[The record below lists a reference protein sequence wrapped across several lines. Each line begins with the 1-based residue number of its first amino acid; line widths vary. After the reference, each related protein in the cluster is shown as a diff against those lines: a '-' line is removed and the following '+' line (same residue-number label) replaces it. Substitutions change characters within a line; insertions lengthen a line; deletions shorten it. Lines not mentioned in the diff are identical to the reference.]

1 VDRLKTVRGKRILK
15 PCLMQESH
23 SAKVLQSYFSDPFS
37 LHSKQLQ
44 PDYVSSYDFNF
55 ITNKL
60 KIHVKKMK
68 SYCKISKVIIFLLIS
83 IFLVSFTCLSFA
95 QTGKK
100 TKGSG
105 ELKKKVES
113 KRFISID
120 FNNVDINVFIKFISE
135 LTGKNFVVDNKIRGK
150 VTVISP
156 SKISVKEAYKV
167 FESVLEVH
175 GYATV
180 KAGKVIKIIP
190 SPEAR
195 TKNIETL
202 LKESAASPEDK
213 IITQIITLKYA
224 NASEIKK
231 LFASLISKSSVI
243 LAYSPT
249 NMLIVTD
256 FHSNIKRLMRILK
269 AIDVTGIGHEISV
282 IPLEFSDSEK
292 LVKIL
297 SAVFQPKKAA
307 RKGASERTIMFIA
320 DDRTNTVVL
329 LASEVDSLRVKSLI
343 SMLDKPTPKDK
354 GKIRVYY
361 LEYATAE
368 ELAKVLQAQTSG
380 KSKTSTKGG
389 KAPILSGQAT
399 ITADKATNSLI
410 IMADNEDYQVIEEII
425 KKLDIP
431 RAMVFIEC
439 LIMEV
444 NTTKDFKLGT
454 EWKAFGE
461 AHYDG
466 KDGVAG
472 GGFSGEEFT
481 SLGGLATSGALP
493 GGFSLGVF
501 AETINISGIIF
512 PSIAAIIE
520 VYKKDK
526 DVQIIST
533 PQLLTTDNEEAKIY
547 VGKNIPFQTRSS
559 AEGGTE
565 TYSSFEYRDVGTML
579 KITPQISQDGMVRL
593 AISQEVTKLES
604 TIDFRPTTLKRTIDT
619 TVIVDDNSTVVIG
632 GLIDDS
638 FSKTEY
644 KVPILGDIPL
654 LGWLFKSRRTQ
665 REKTNL
671 FVFLTPHVI
680 NNKADAQKIY
690 NQKKEKIG
698 EVEKGSIKM
707 YKTDNNENTSISPQ
721 DDEQ

>member
-1 VDRLKTVRGKRILK
+1 
-15 PCLMQESH
+15 M
-23 SAKVLQSYFSDPFS
+23 
-37 LHSKQLQ
+37 
-44 PDYVSSYDFNF
+44 
-55 ITNKL
+55 KL
-60 KIHVKKMK
+60 
-68 SYCKISKVIIFLLIS
+68 YCKISKSIIFLIIS
-83 IFLVSFTCLSFA
+83 IFMVSSACLSFA
-95 QTGKK
+95 QTGKNTDSSVDLNEK
-100 TKGSG
+100 AET
-105 ELKKKVES
+105 

-135 LTGKNFVVDNKIRGK
+135 LTGKNFVVDNKIKGK

-202 LKESAASPEDK
+202 LKQREASPEDK
-213 IITQIITLKYA
+213 IITQIISLKYA
-224 NASEIKK
+224 DASEIKR
-231 LFASLISKSSVI
+231 LFAPLISKSSVI
-243 LAYSPT
+243 LDYPPT

-256 FHSNIKRLMRILK
+256 FHSNITRLIRILK
-269 AIDVTGIGHEISV
+269 AIDVAGIGHEISV
-282 IPLEFSDSEK
+282 IPLEFADAEK
-292 LVKIL
+292 LVTIL
-297 SAVFQPKKAA
+297 SSVFQQKNSTQ
-307 RKGASERTIMFIA
+307 KGASERRIMFIA
-320 DDRTNTVVL
+320 DERTNTVVL

-343 SMLDKPTPKDK
+343 SMLDKQTPKDQ

-361 LEYATAE
+361 LEHATAE
-368 ELAKVLQAQTSG
+368 ELAAVLQAQASG
-380 KSKTSTKGG
+380 KSKASAKGG
-389 KAPILSGQAT
+389 KAPLLSGQAT

-410 IMADNEDYQVIEEII
+410 IMADNEDYQVLEGII

-431 RAMVFIEC
+431 RAMVFIES

-444 NTTKDFKLGT
+444 NTNKDFTLGT

-461 AHYDG
+461 AHHNRRDG
-466 KDGVAG
+466 AAG
-472 GGFSGEEFT
+472 GGFSGDEAS
-481 SLGGLATSGALP
+481 SLVGLAATGALP
-493 GGFSLGVF
+493 SGFSLGVF
-501 AETINISGIIF
+501 GEAINISGVLF

-547 VGKNIPFQTRSS
+547 VGKNIPFQTRSA

-593 AISQEVTKLES
+593 AISQEVTRLES

-644 KVPILGDIPL
+644 KIPLLGDIPL
-654 LGWLFKSRRTQ
+654 LGWLFKSKKSQ

-707 YKTDNNENTSISPQ
+707 YKTKEEENTSTFQKP
-721 DDEQ
+721 DTR

>member
-1 VDRLKTVRGKRILK
+1 
-15 PCLMQESH
+15 
-23 SAKVLQSYFSDPFS
+23 
-37 LHSKQLQ
+37 
-44 PDYVSSYDFNF
+44 
-55 ITNKL
+55 
-60 KIHVKKMK
+60 MK
-68 SYCKISKVIIFLLIS
+68 SYCKISKVIIFLIIS
-83 IFLVSFTCLSFA
+83 IFLVSFACLSFA
-95 QTGKK
+95 QTGKN

-105 ELKKKVES
+105 ELKGKVES

-135 LTGKNFVVDNKIRGK
+135 LTGKNFVVDNKVKGK

-180 KAGKVIKIIP
+180 EAGKVIKIIP

-202 LKESAASPEDK
+202 LKVRATSPEDK

-224 NASEIKK
+224 DASEIKK
-231 LFASLISKSSVI
+231 LFTPLISKSSVI

-256 FHSNIKRLMRILK
+256 FHSNITRLIRIIK

-282 IPLEFSDSEK
+282 IPLEFADAEK

-297 SAVFQPKKAA
+297 SSVFQPKKVA
-307 RKGASERTIMFIA
+307 RKGASERTIVLIP
-320 DDRTNTVVL
+320 DDRTNTVIL
-329 LASEVDSLRVKSLI
+329 LASEVDGLRVKSLI
-343 SMLDKPTPKDK
+343 SMLDKQTPKDK

-361 LEYATAE
+361 LEHATAE
-368 ELAKVLQAQTSG
+368 ELAAVLQAQTSG
-380 KSKTSTKGG
+380 KSKASAKGG
-389 KAPILSGQAT
+389 KAPLLSGQAT
-399 ITADKATNSLI
+399 ITPDKATNSLV
-410 IMADNEDYQVIEEII
+410 IMADNEDYQVLEEII

-431 RAMVFIEC
+431 RAMVYIEC

-444 NTTKDFKLGT
+444 DTQKDFKLGT
-454 EWKAFGE
+454 EWKGFNE
-461 AHYDG
+461 AHAYDT
-466 KDGVAG
+466 DGVVG
-472 GGFSGEEFT
+472 GGFSGDEYS
-481 SLGGLATSGALP
+481 SLGGLATTGALP
-493 GGFSLGVF
+493 GGLSLGVF
-501 AETINISGIIF
+501 GEAIEISGILF

-526 DVQIIST
+526 DIQIIST

-547 VGKNIPFQTRSS
+547 VGKNIPFQTRST
-559 AEGGTE
+559 AEGGVE
-565 TYSSFEYRDVGTML
+565 TYSSYEYRDVGTTL

-593 AISQEVTKLES
+593 AISQEISMLES

-619 TVIVDDNSTVVIG
+619 TVIVNDNSTVVIG
-632 GLIDDS
+632 GLIGDQFAES
-638 FSKTEY
+638 ET

-654 LGWLFKSRRTQ
+654 LGWLFKSRKTQ
-665 REKTNL
+665 RERTNL

-690 NQKKEKIG
+690 NEKKETIG
-698 EVEKGSIKM
+698 EGSIKL
-707 YKTDNNENTSISPQ
+707 YKTNNDENTSISPQ

>member
-1 VDRLKTVRGKRILK
+1 ML
-15 PCLMQESH
+15 
-23 SAKVLQSYFSDPFS
+23 S
-37 LHSKQLQ
+37 LFL
-44 PDYVSSYDFNF
+44 VFMINF

-60 KIHVKKMK
+60 KVYVKKMK
-68 SYCKISKVIIFLLIS
+68 SYCKISKAIIFLIIS
-83 IFLVSFTCLSFA
+83 IFFVSFACLSFA
-95 QTGKK
+95 QTGKN

-105 ELKKKVES
+105 ELKGNVES

-135 LTGKNFVVDNKIRGK
+135 LTGKNFVVDNKVKGK

-180 KAGKVIKIIP
+180 EAGKVIKIIP

-202 LKESAASPEDK
+202 LKERATSPEDK

-224 NASEIKK
+224 DASEIKK
-231 LFASLISKSSVI
+231 LFTPLISKSSVI

-256 FHSNIKRLMRILK
+256 FHSNITRLIRIIK

-282 IPLEFSDSEK
+282 IPLEFADAEK

-297 SAVFQPKKAA
+297 SSVFQPKKAA
-307 RKGASERTIMFIA
+307 RKGASERTIVLIP
-320 DDRTNTVVL
+320 DDRTNTVIL
-329 LASEVDSLRVKSLI
+329 LASEVDGLRVKSLI
-343 SMLDKPTPKDK
+343 SMLDKQTPKDK

-361 LEYATAE
+361 LEHATAE
-368 ELAKVLQAQTSG
+368 ELAAVLQAQTSG
-380 KSKTSTKGG
+380 KSKASAKGG
-389 KAPILSGQAT
+389 KAPLLSGQAT
-399 ITADKATNSLI
+399 ITPDKATNSLV
-410 IMADNEDYQVIEEII
+410 IMADNEDYQVLEEII

-444 NTTKDFKLGT
+444 DTQKDFKLGT
-454 EWKAFGE
+454 EWKGFNE
-461 AHYDG
+461 AHAYDT
-466 KDGVAG
+466 DGVVG
-472 GGFSGEEFT
+472 GGFSGDEYS
-481 SLGGLATSGALP
+481 SLGGLATTGALP
-493 GGFSLGVF
+493 GGLSLGVF
-501 AETINISGIIF
+501 GEAIEISGITF

-526 DVQIIST
+526 DIQIIST

-547 VGKNIPFQTRSS
+547 VGKNIPFQTRST
-559 AEGGTE
+559 AEGGVE
-565 TYSSFEYRDVGTML
+565 TYSSYEYRDVGTTL

-593 AISQEVTKLES
+593 AISQEVARLES
-604 TIDFRPTTLKRTIDT
+604 TTDFRPTTLKRTIDT

-632 GLIDDS
+632 GLIDEG
-638 FSKTEY
+638 FAKIEY

-654 LGWLFKSRRTQ
+654 LGWLFKSRKTQ
-665 REKTNL
+665 RERTNL

-690 NQKKEKIG
+690 NEKKETIG
-698 EVEKGSIKM
+698 EGSIKL
-707 YKTDNNENTSISPQ
+707 YKTNNDENTSISPQ

>member
-1 VDRLKTVRGKRILK
+1 
-15 PCLMQESH
+15 
-23 SAKVLQSYFSDPFS
+23 
-37 LHSKQLQ
+37 
-44 PDYVSSYDFNF
+44 
-55 ITNKL
+55 
-60 KIHVKKMK
+60 MK

-83 IFLVSFTCLSFA
+83 IFLVSFACLSFA
-95 QTGKK
+95 QTEKN

-105 ELKKKVES
+105 ELKGKVES

-135 LTGKNFVVDNKIRGK
+135 LTGKNFVIDNKVKGK

-213 IITQIITLKYA
+213 IVTQIITLKYA
-224 NASEIKK
+224 DAPEIKK
-231 LFASLISKSSVI
+231 LFAPLISKSSVV

-256 FHSNIKRLMRILK
+256 FHSNIIRLIRILK
-269 AIDVTGIGHEISV
+269 AIDVAGIGHEISV
-282 IPLEFSDSEK
+282 IPLEFADSEK

-297 SAVFQPKKAA
+297 SSVFQQKKAA
-307 RKGASERTIMFIA
+307 KKGASQRTIVLIP
-320 DDRTNTVVL
+320 DDRTNTVIL

-343 SMLDKPTPKDK
+343 SMLDKQTPKDK

-361 LEYATAE
+361 LEHATAE
-368 ELAKVLQAQTSG
+368 DLAAVLQAQTSS
-380 KSKTSTKGG
+380 KSKTSAKGG
-389 KAPILSGQAT
+389 KAPLLSGQAT
-399 ITADKATNSLI
+399 ITPDKATNSLI
-410 IMADNEDYQVIEEII
+410 IMADNEDYQVLEEII

-444 NTTKDFKLGT
+444 NTNKDFKLGT
-454 EWKAFGE
+454 EWKGFSE
-461 AHYDG
+461 AHAYDT
-466 KDGVAG
+466 DGAAG
-472 GGFSGEEFT
+472 GGFSGDEYS
-481 SLGGLATSGALP
+481 SLTGLATSGALP
-493 GGFSLGVF
+493 GGLSLGVF
-501 AETINISGIIF
+501 GETINISGITF

-526 DVQIIST
+526 DIQIIST

-547 VGKNIPFQTRSS
+547 VGKNIPFQTRST
-559 AEGGTE
+559 AEGGVE
-565 TYSSFEYRDVGTML
+565 TYSSFEYRDVGTTL

-593 AISQEVTKLES
+593 AISQEVARLES
-604 TIDFRPTTLKRTIDT
+604 TTDFRPTTLKRTIDT

-632 GLIDDS
+632 GLIDES
-638 FSKTEY
+638 FSKIEY

-654 LGWLFKSRRTQ
+654 LGWLFKSRKTQ

-680 NNKADAQKIY
+680 NNKVDAQKIY

-707 YKTDNNENTSISPQ
+707 YKTSKEENTSTSQKPDMQ
-721 DDEQ
+721 

>member
-1 VDRLKTVRGKRILK
+1 
-15 PCLMQESH
+15 
-23 SAKVLQSYFSDPFS
+23 
-37 LHSKQLQ
+37 
-44 PDYVSSYDFNF
+44 
-55 ITNKL
+55 
-60 KIHVKKMK
+60 MK
-68 SYCKISKVIIFLLIS
+68 SYCKISKVIIFLIIS
-83 IFLVSFTCLSFA
+83 IFLVSFACLSFA
-95 QTGKK
+95 QTDKS

-105 ELKKKVES
+105 ELKGKVES

-120 FNNVDINVFIKFISE
+120 FNSVDINVFIKFISE
-135 LTGKNFVVDNKIRGK
+135 LTGKNFVVDNKIKGK

-180 KAGKVIKIIP
+180 EAGKVIKIIP

-195 TKNIETL
+195 TKNIKTL

-231 LFASLISKSSVI
+231 LFTPLISKSSVV

-282 IPLEFSDSEK
+282 IPLEFADSEK

-297 SAVFQPKKAA
+297 SSVFQPKKAT

-320 DDRTNTVVL
+320 DDRTNTIVL
-329 LASEVDSLRVKSLI
+329 LSSEVDSLRVKSLI
-343 SMLDKPTPKDK
+343 SMLDKQTPKDK

-368 ELAKVLQAQTSG
+368 ELAAVLQAQTSG
-380 KSKTSTKGG
+380 KSKASAKGG
-389 KAPILSGQAT
+389 KAPLLSGQAT
-399 ITADKATNSLI
+399 ITADKATNSLV
-410 IMADNEDYQVIEEII
+410 IMADNEDYQILEEII

-431 RAMVFIEC
+431 RAMVYIEC

-444 NTTKDFKLGT
+444 NTNKDFKLGT
-454 EWKAFGE
+454 EWKGFGE
-461 AHYDG
+461 AHHDG
-466 KDGVAG
+466 RDGAAG
-472 GGFSGEEFT
+472 GGFSGDEYS
-481 SLGGLATSGALP
+481 SLAGLATSGALP
-493 GGFSLGVF
+493 GGLSLGVF
-501 AETINISGIIF
+501 GETINISGIEF
-512 PSIAAIIE
+512 PTIAAIIE

-526 DVQIIST
+526 DVQIISQ
-533 PQLLTTDNEEAKIY
+533 PQLMSMDNEEAKIY
-547 VGKNIPFQTRSS
+547 VGKNIPFQTRST
-559 AEGGTE
+559 AEGGVE
-565 TYSSFEYRDVGTML
+565 TYSSFEYRDVGTTL

-604 TIDFRPTTLKRTIDT
+604 TTDFRPTTLKRTIDT
-619 TVIVDDNSTVVIG
+619 TVIVDDNSTIVIG

-654 LGWLFKSRRTQ
+654 LGWLFKSRRTE

-690 NQKKEKIG
+690 KQKKEKIS

>member
-1 VDRLKTVRGKRILK
+1 
-15 PCLMQESH
+15 
-23 SAKVLQSYFSDPFS
+23 
-37 LHSKQLQ
+37 
-44 PDYVSSYDFNF
+44 
-55 ITNKL
+55 
-60 KIHVKKMK
+60 MK
-68 SYCKISKVIIFLLIS
+68 SYCKILKVIIFLIIS
-83 IFLVSFTCLSFA
+83 IFLVSFACLSFA
-95 QTGKK
+95 QTDKN
-100 TKGSG
+100 TDSPG
-105 ELKKKVES
+105 ELKGKAES

-135 LTGKNFVVDNKIRGK
+135 LTGKNFVVDNKIKGK

-202 LKESAASPEDK
+202 LKESTASPEDK

-224 NASEIKK
+224 NASEIKG
-231 LFASLISKSSVI
+231 LFAPLISKSSVI
-243 LAYSPT
+243 LAYPPT

-256 FHSNIKRLMRILK
+256 FHSNITRLIRILK
-269 AIDVTGIGHEISV
+269 AIDIAGIGHEISV
-282 IPLEFSDSEK
+282 IPLEFADSEK

-297 SAVFQPKKAA
+297 SSVFQQKKATK
-307 RKGASERTIMFIA
+307 KGASERAVIFIA
-320 DDRTNTVVL
+320 DERTNTVVL

-361 LEYATAE
+361 LEHATAE
-368 ELAKVLQAQTSG
+368 ELAAVLQAQTSG
-380 KSKTSTKGG
+380 KSKASAKGG
-389 KAPILSGQAT
+389 KAPLLSGQST

-410 IMADNEDYQVIEEII
+410 IMADNEDYQVLEGII

-444 NTTKDFKLGT
+444 NTNKDFTLGT

-461 AHYDG
+461 AHHNGRDG
-466 KDGVAG
+466 AAG
-472 GGFSGEEFT
+472 GGFSGDEST
-481 SLGGLATSGALP
+481 SLAGLATSGALP
-493 GGFSLGVF
+493 GGLSLGVF
-501 AETINISGIIF
+501 GEAINISGILF

-526 DVQIIST
+526 NVQIIST

-547 VGKNIPFQTRSS
+547 VGKNIPFQTRST
-559 AEGGTE
+559 AEGGIE
-565 TYSSFEYRDVGTML
+565 TYSSYEYRDVGTSL

-604 TIDFRPTTLKRTIDT
+604 TTDFRPTTLKRTIDT
-619 TVIVDDNSTVVIG
+619 TVVVDDNSTVVIG

-654 LGWLFKSRRTQ
+654 LGWLFKSRKTE

-698 EVEKGSIKM
+698 EVQKGSIKM
-707 YKTDNNENTSISPQ
+707 YKTNKEENTSTSQKP
-721 DDEQ
+721 DRR

>member
-1 VDRLKTVRGKRILK
+1 
-15 PCLMQESH
+15 
-23 SAKVLQSYFSDPFS
+23 
-37 LHSKQLQ
+37 
-44 PDYVSSYDFNF
+44 
-55 ITNKL
+55 
-60 KIHVKKMK
+60 MK

-83 IFLVSFTCLSFA
+83 IFLVSFACLSFA
-95 QTGKK
+95 QTDKK
-100 TKGSG
+100 TKGTG
-105 ELKKKVES
+105 ELKGKVES
-113 KRFISID
+113 QRFISID

-135 LTGKNFVVDNKIRGK
+135 LTGKNFVINNKVKGK

-202 LKESAASPEDK
+202 LKESTASPEDK

-231 LFASLISKSSVI
+231 LFAPLISKSSVI

-282 IPLEFSDSEK
+282 VPLGFADAGK

-297 SAVFQPKKAA
+297 SSVFQPKKAA

-320 DDRTNTVVL
+320 DERTNIIVL

-361 LEYATAE
+361 LEHATAE

-380 KSKTSTKGG
+380 KSKASAKGG
-389 KAPILSGQAT
+389 KAPLISGQAT
-399 ITADKATNSLI
+399 ITPDKATNSLV
-410 IMADNEDYQVIEEII
+410 IMADNEDYQVLEEII

-444 NTTKDFKLGT
+444 NTKKDFKLGT
-454 EWKAFGE
+454 EWKAFGA
-461 AHYDG
+461 AHHDG
-466 KDGVAG
+466 RDGAAG
-472 GGFSGEEFT
+472 GGFSGDEYS
-481 SLGGLATSGALP
+481 SLAGLATTGALP
-493 GGFSLGVF
+493 NGFSLGVF
-501 AETINISGIIF
+501 GEAINISGIMF

-533 PQLLTTDNEEAKIY
+533 PQLLTTDNQEAKIY
-547 VGKNIPFQTRSS
+547 VGKNIPFQTRST

-565 TYSSFEYRDVGTML
+565 TYSSYEYRDVGTTL
-579 KITPQISQDGMVRL
+579 KITPQISQDRMVRL
-593 AISQEVTKLES
+593 AISQEITKLES
-604 TIDFRPTTLKRTIDT
+604 TTDFRPTTLKRTIDT

-632 GLIDDS
+632 GLIDDQ
-638 FSKTEY
+638 FAETET
-644 KVPILGDIPL
+644 KVPLLGDIPL
-654 LGWLFKSRRTQ
+654 LGWLFKSKKTERQ
-665 REKTNL
+665 KTNL

-690 NQKKEKIG
+690 SQKKEKIG
-698 EVEKGSIKM
+698 EVETGIIKL
-707 YKTDNNENTSISPQ
+707 YKTDSNENTSISPQ
-721 DDEQ
+721 DEEQ

>member
-1 VDRLKTVRGKRILK
+1 
-15 PCLMQESH
+15 
-23 SAKVLQSYFSDPFS
+23 
-37 LHSKQLQ
+37 
-44 PDYVSSYDFNF
+44 
-55 ITNKL
+55 
-60 KIHVKKMK
+60 MK
-68 SYCKISKVIIFLLIS
+68 SYCKISKVIIFLIIS
-83 IFLVSFTCLSFA
+83 IFFVSFACLSFA
-95 QTGKK
+95 QTGKN

-105 ELKKKVES
+105 ELKGKVEP

-135 LTGKNFVVDNKIRGK
+135 LTGKNFVINNKVKGK

-180 KAGKVIKIIP
+180 EAGKVIKIIP

-231 LFASLISKSSVI
+231 LFTPLISKSSVV

-282 IPLEFSDSEK
+282 IPLEFADSEK

-297 SAVFQPKKAA
+297 SSVFQPKKAT

-320 DDRTNTVVL
+320 DDRTNTIVL
-329 LASEVDSLRVKSLI
+329 LSSEVDSLRVKSLI
-343 SMLDKPTPKDK
+343 SMLDKQTPKDK

-361 LEYATAE
+361 LEHATAE
-368 ELAKVLQAQTSG
+368 ELAAVLQAQTSG
-380 KSKTSTKGG
+380 KSKTSAKGG
-389 KAPILSGQAT
+389 KAPLLSGQAT

-410 IMADNEDYQVIEEII
+410 IMADNEDYQVLEEII

-431 RAMVFIEC
+431 RAMVYIEC

-444 NTTKDFKLGT
+444 NTNKDFKLGT
-454 EWKAFGE
+454 EWKGFGE
-461 AHYDG
+461 AHHDG
-466 KDGVAG
+466 RDGAAG
-472 GGFSGEEFT
+472 GGFSGDEYS
-481 SLGGLATSGALP
+481 SLAGLATSGALP
-493 GGFSLGVF
+493 GGLSLGVF
-501 AETINISGIIF
+501 GEAINISGIMF

-547 VGKNIPFQTRSS
+547 VGKNIPFQTRST
-559 AEGGTE
+559 AEGGVE
-565 TYSSFEYRDVGTML
+565 TYSSFEYRDVGTTL
-579 KITPQISQDGMVRL
+579 KITPQISQDRMVRL
-593 AISQEVTKLES
+593 VISQEITKLES
-604 TIDFRPTTLKRTIDT
+604 TTDFRPTTLKRTIDT

-632 GLIDDS
+632 GLIDDQ
-638 FSKTEY
+638 FAETEY

-654 LGWLFKSRRTQ
+654 LGWLFKSRRTE

-690 NQKKEKIG
+690 NRKKEKIS

>member
-1 VDRLKTVRGKRILK
+1 
-15 PCLMQESH
+15 
-23 SAKVLQSYFSDPFS
+23 
-37 LHSKQLQ
+37 
-44 PDYVSSYDFNF
+44 
-55 ITNKL
+55 
-60 KIHVKKMK
+60 MK
-68 SYCKISKVIIFLLIS
+68 SYCKISKVIIFLIVS
-83 IFLVSFTCLSFA
+83 IFLVSFACLSFA
-95 QTGKK
+95 QTGKN
-100 TKGSG
+100 TKSSG
-105 ELKKKVES
+105 ELKGKVES

-135 LTGKNFVVDNKIRGK
+135 LTGKNFVVDNKIKGK

-202 LKESAASPEDK
+202 LKESTASPEDK
-213 IITQIITLKYA
+213 IVTQIITLKYA

-231 LFASLISKSSVI
+231 LFAPLISKSSVV

-256 FHSNIKRLMRILK
+256 FHSNITRLMRILK

-282 IPLEFSDSEK
+282 IPLEFADSEK

-297 SAVFQPKKAA
+297 GSVFQPKKAA
-307 RKGASERTIMFIA
+307 RKGASERTIVLIP

-368 ELAKVLQAQTSG
+368 ELAAVLQAQTSG
-380 KSKTSTKGG
+380 KSKASAKGG

-399 ITADKATNSLI
+399 ITPDKATNSLV
-410 IMADNEDYQVIEEII
+410 IMADNEDYQILEEII

-444 NTTKDFKLGT
+444 DTQKNFKLGT

-461 AHYDG
+461 AHHDG
-466 KDGVAG
+466 KDGAAG
-472 GGFSGEEFT
+472 GGFSGDEYS
-481 SLGGLATSGALP
+481 SLTGLASGALP
-493 GGFSLGVF
+493 GGLSLGVF
-501 AETINISGIIF
+501 GEAIEISGIMF

-520 VYKKDK
+520 VYKQDK
-526 DVQIIST
+526 DIQIIST
-533 PQLLTTDNEEAKIY
+533 PQLLTTNNQEAKIY
-547 VGKNIPFQTRSS
+547 VGKNIPFQTRST

-565 TYSSFEYRDVGTML
+565 TYSSYEYRDVGTTL
-579 KITPQISQDGMVRL
+579 KITPQINQDGMVRL
-593 AISQEVTKLES
+593 VISQEVTKLES
-604 TIDFRPTTLKRTIDT
+604 TTDFRPTTLKRTIDT
-619 TVIVDDNSTVVIG
+619 TVIVDNNSTVVIG
-632 GLIDDS
+632 GLIDDQ
-638 FSKTEY
+638 FADIET
-644 KVPILGDIPL
+644 KVPLLGDIPL
-654 LGWLFKSRRTQ
+654 LGWLFKSRKTQ
-665 REKTNL
+665 RQKTNL

-690 NQKKEKIG
+690 NEKKEDIG

-707 YKTDNNENTSISPQ
+707 YKTSKEENTSTSRKPDMQ
-721 DDEQ
+721 

>member
-1 VDRLKTVRGKRILK
+1 LKV
-15 PCLMQESH
+15 
-23 SAKVLQSYFSDPFS
+23 
-37 LHSKQLQ
+37 
-44 PDYVSSYDFNF
+44 
-55 ITNKL
+55 
-60 KIHVKKMK
+60 HVKKMK
-68 SYCKISKVIIFLLIS
+68 SYCKISKVIIFLIIS
-83 IFLVSFTCLSFA
+83 IFLVSFACLSFA
-95 QTGKK
+95 QTGKN
-100 TKGSG
+100 TKGSR

-135 LTGKNFVVDNKIRGK
+135 LTGKNFVVDNKIKGK

-180 KAGKVIKIIP
+180 EAGKVIKIIP

-213 IITQIITLKYA
+213 IVTQIITLKYA

-231 LFASLISKSSVI
+231 LFTPLISKSSVV

-269 AIDVTGIGHEISV
+269 AIDITGIGNEISV
-282 IPLEFSDSEK
+282 IPLEFADAEK

-297 SAVFQPKKAA
+297 SSVFQPKKAA

-320 DDRTNTVVL
+320 DERTNTLVL

-354 GKIRVYY
+354 GRIRVYY

-368 ELAKVLQAQTSG
+368 ELATVLQAQTSS
-380 KSKTSTKGG
+380 KSKTSAKGG
-389 KAPILSGQAT
+389 KAPLLSGQAT
-399 ITADKATNSLI
+399 ITPDKATNSLV
-410 IMADNEDYQVIEEII
+410 IMADNEDYQVLEEII

-444 NTTKDFKLGT
+444 DTQKNFKLGT

-461 AHYDG
+461 AHHDG
-466 KDGVAG
+466 KDGAAG
-472 GGFSGEEFT
+472 GGFSGDEYS
-481 SLGGLATSGALP
+481 SLAGLATTGALP
-493 GGFSLGVF
+493 GGLSLGVF
-501 AETINISGIIF
+501 GEAIEISGIMF

-520 VYKKDK
+520 VYKQDK
-526 DVQIIST
+526 DIQIIST
-533 PQLLTTDNEEAKIY
+533 PQLLTTNNQEAKIY
-547 VGKNIPFQTRSS
+547 VGKNIPFQTRST
-559 AEGGTE
+559 AEGGVE
-565 TYSSFEYRDVGTML
+565 TYSSYEYRDVGTTL
-579 KITPQISQDGMVRL
+579 KITPQINQDGMVRL
-593 AISQEVTKLES
+593 VISQEVTKLES
-604 TIDFRPTTLKRTIDT
+604 TTDFRPTTLKRTIDT
-619 TVIVDDNSTVVIG
+619 TVIVDNNSTVVIG
-632 GLIDDS
+632 GLIDDQ
-638 FSKTEY
+638 FADTET

-654 LGWLFKSRRTQ
+654 LGWLFKSRKTQ
-665 REKTNL
+665 RQKTNL

-690 NQKKEKIG
+690 NRKKEEIG
-698 EVEKGSIKM
+698 EVQKGSIKM
-707 YKTDNNENTSISPQ
+707 YKTDNNENTSTSPQ

>member
-1 VDRLKTVRGKRILK
+1 
-15 PCLMQESH
+15 
-23 SAKVLQSYFSDPFS
+23 
-37 LHSKQLQ
+37 
-44 PDYVSSYDFNF
+44 
-55 ITNKL
+55 
-60 KIHVKKMK
+60 MK

>member
-1 VDRLKTVRGKRILK
+1 
-15 PCLMQESH
+15 
-23 SAKVLQSYFSDPFS
+23 
-37 LHSKQLQ
+37 
-44 PDYVSSYDFNF
+44 
-55 ITNKL
+55 
-60 KIHVKKMK
+60 MK
-68 SYCKISKVIIFLLIS
+68 SYCKILKVIIFLIVSIS
-83 IFLVSFTCLSFA
+83 LVSFACLSFA
-95 QTGKK
+95 QTGKN

-105 ELKKKVES
+105 ELKRNVES

-135 LTGKNFVVDNKIRGK
+135 LTGKNFVVDNKIKGK

-213 IITQIITLKYA
+213 IVTQIITLKYA

-231 LFASLISKSSVI
+231 LFTPLISKSSVI

-282 IPLEFSDSEK
+282 IPLEFADSEK

-297 SAVFQPKKAA
+297 SSVFQPKKAA
-307 RKGASERTIMFIA
+307 KKGASERTIMLIA
-320 DDRTNTVVL
+320 DERTNTVVL

-368 ELAKVLQAQTSG
+368 ELAAVLQAQTSG
-380 KSKTSTKGG
+380 KSKASAKGG
-389 KAPILSGQAT
+389 KAPLLSGQAT
-399 ITADKATNSLI
+399 ITPDKATNSLV
-410 IMADNEDYQVIEEII
+410 IMADNEDYQVLEEII

-444 NTTKDFKLGT
+444 DTQKNFKLGT

-461 AHYDG
+461 AHHDG
-466 KDGVAG
+466 KDGAAG
-472 GGFSGEEFT
+472 GGFSGDEYS
-481 SLGGLATSGALP
+481 SLAGLATTGALP
-493 GGFSLGVF
+493 GGLSLGVF
-501 AETINISGIIF
+501 GEAIEISGIMF

-520 VYKKDK
+520 VYKQDK
-526 DVQIIST
+526 DIQIIST
-533 PQLLTTDNEEAKIY
+533 PQLLTTNNQEAKIY
-547 VGKNIPFQTRSS
+547 VGKNIPFQTRST
-559 AEGGTE
+559 AEGGVE
-565 TYSSFEYRDVGTML
+565 TYSSYEYRDVGTTL
-579 KITPQISQDGMVRL
+579 KITPQINQDGMVRL
-593 AISQEVTKLES
+593 VISQEVTKLES
-604 TIDFRPTTLKRTIDT
+604 TTDFRPTTLKRTIDT

-632 GLIDDS
+632 GLIDDQ
-638 FSKTEY
+638 FADTET

-654 LGWLFKSRRTQ
+654 LGWLFKSRKTQ
-665 REKTNL
+665 RQKTNL

-707 YKTDNNENTSISPQ
+707 YKTSKEENTSTSQKPDTQ
-721 DDEQ
+721 

>member
-1 VDRLKTVRGKRILK
+1 
-15 PCLMQESH
+15 
-23 SAKVLQSYFSDPFS
+23 
-37 LHSKQLQ
+37 
-44 PDYVSSYDFNF
+44 
-55 ITNKL
+55 
-60 KIHVKKMK
+60 MK

-83 IFLVSFTCLSFA
+83 IFLVSFACLSFA
-95 QTGKK
+95 QTEKN

-105 ELKKKVES
+105 ELKGKVES

-135 LTGKNFVVDNKIRGK
+135 LTGKNFVVDNKVKGK

-213 IITQIITLKYA
+213 IVTQIITLKYA
-224 NASEIKK
+224 DASEIKK
-231 LFASLISKSSVI
+231 LFAPLISKSSVV

-256 FHSNIKRLMRILK
+256 FHSNIIRLIRILK
-269 AIDVTGIGHEISV
+269 AIDVAGIGHEISV
-282 IPLEFSDSEK
+282 IPLEFADSEK

-297 SAVFQPKKAA
+297 SSVFQQKKAA
-307 RKGASERTIMFIA
+307 KKGASERTIVLIP
-320 DDRTNTVVL
+320 DDRTNTVIL
-329 LASEVDSLRVKSLI
+329 LASEVDGLRVKSLI
-343 SMLDKPTPKDK
+343 SMLDKQTPKDK

-361 LEYATAE
+361 LEHATAE
-368 ELAKVLQAQTSG
+368 DLAAVLQAQTSS
-380 KSKTSTKGG
+380 KSKTSAKGG
-389 KAPILSGQAT
+389 KAPLLSGQAT
-399 ITADKATNSLI
+399 ITPDKATNSLI
-410 IMADNEDYQVIEEII
+410 IMADNEDYQVLEEII

-444 NTTKDFKLGT
+444 NTNKDFKLGT
-454 EWKAFGE
+454 EWKGFNE
-461 AHYDG
+461 AHAYDT
-466 KDGVAG
+466 DGAAG
-472 GGFSGEEFT
+472 GGFSGNEYS
-481 SLGGLATSGALP
+481 SLTGLATSGALP
-493 GGFSLGVF
+493 SGLSLGVF
-501 AETINISGIIF
+501 GETINISGITF

-526 DVQIIST
+526 DIQIIST

-547 VGKNIPFQTRSS
+547 VGKNIPFQTRST
-559 AEGGTE
+559 AEGGVE
-565 TYSSFEYRDVGTML
+565 TYSSFEYRDVGTTL

-604 TIDFRPTTLKRTIDT
+604 TTDFRPTTLKRTIDT
-619 TVIVDDNSTVVIG
+619 TVIVDDNSTIVIG

-654 LGWLFKSRRTQ
+654 LGWLFKSRKTE

-680 NNKADAQKIY
+680 NNKADAQKMY

-698 EVEKGSIKM
+698 EVKKGSIKM
-707 YKTDNNENTSISPQ
+707 YKTSKEENSSTSQKQ
-721 DDEQ
+721 DTQ

>member
-1 VDRLKTVRGKRILK
+1 
-15 PCLMQESH
+15 
-23 SAKVLQSYFSDPFS
+23 
-37 LHSKQLQ
+37 
-44 PDYVSSYDFNF
+44 
-55 ITNKL
+55 
-60 KIHVKKMK
+60 MK
-68 SYCKISKVIIFLLIS
+68 SYCKISKVIIFLIIS
-83 IFLVSFTCLSFA
+83 IFLVSFACLSYA
-95 QTGKK
+95 QTGKN

-105 ELKKKVES
+105 ELKGNVES

-175 GYATV
+175 GFATV
-180 KAGKVIKIIP
+180 EAGKVIKIIP

-195 TKNIETL
+195 TKNIKTL

-231 LFASLISKSSVI
+231 LFTPLISKSSVV

-256 FHSNIKRLMRILK
+256 FHSNITRLIRILK
-269 AIDVTGIGHEISV
+269 AIDIAGIGHEISV
-282 IPLEFSDSEK
+282 IPLEFADSEK

-297 SAVFQPKKAA
+297 SSVFQPKKAA
-307 RKGASERTIMFIA
+307 RKGASERTIMLIS
-320 DDRTNTVVL
+320 DERTNTVVL
-329 LASEVDSLRVKSLI
+329 LSSEVDALRVKSLI

-361 LEYATAE
+361 LEHATAE
-368 ELAKVLQAQTSG
+368 ELAAVLQAQTSG
-380 KSKTSTKGG
+380 KSKASAKGG
-389 KAPILSGQAT
+389 KAPLLSGQAT

-410 IMADNEDYQVIEEII
+410 IMADNEDYQVLEEII

-444 NTTKDFKLGT
+444 NTNKDFKLGT
-454 EWKAFGE
+454 EWKGFGE
-461 AHYDG
+461 AHHDG
-466 KDGVAG
+466 RDGAAG

-481 SLGGLATSGALP
+481 SLAGLAGGALP
-493 GGFSLGVF
+493 SGFSLGVF
-501 AETINISGIIF
+501 GEMINISGIQF
-512 PSIAAIIE
+512 PTIAAIIE

-547 VGKNIPFQTRSS
+547 VGKNIPFQTRST
-559 AEGGTE
+559 AEGGVE
-565 TYSSFEYRDVGTML
+565 TYSSFEYRDVGTTL

-593 AISQEVTKLES
+593 AISQEVARLES
-604 TIDFRPTTLKRTIDT
+604 TTDFRPTTLKRTIDT
-619 TVIVDDNSTVVIG
+619 TVIVDDNSTIVIG

-644 KVPILGDIPL
+644 KIPILGDIPL

-707 YKTDNNENTSISPQ
+707 YKTNNNENTSISPQ

>member
-1 VDRLKTVRGKRILK
+1 MAQLKV
-15 PCLMQESH
+15 
-23 SAKVLQSYFSDPFS
+23 
-37 LHSKQLQ
+37 
-44 PDYVSSYDFNF
+44 
-55 ITNKL
+55 
-60 KIHVKKMK
+60 HVKKMI
-68 SYCKISKVIIFLLIS
+68 SYCKISKVIIYLLIS
-83 IFLVSFTCLSFA
+83 IFLVSFACLSFA
-95 QTGKK
+95 QTGKN

-135 LTGKNFVVDNKIRGK
+135 LTGKNFIVDNKVKGK

-156 SKISVKEAYKV
+156 SKISIKEAYKV

-180 KAGKVIKIIP
+180 EAGKVIKIIP

-195 TKNIETL
+195 TKNIKTL

-231 LFASLISKSSVI
+231 LFAPLISKSSVI

-256 FHSNIKRLMRILK
+256 FHSNIMRLIRILK

-282 IPLEFSDSEK
+282 IPLEFADSEK

-297 SAVFQPKKAA
+297 SSVFQSKKAA
-307 RKGASERTIMFIA
+307 KKGAPGRTIMFIA
-320 DDRTNTVVL
+320 DERTNTVVL

-343 SMLDKPTPKDK
+343 DMLDKQTPKDK

-361 LEYATAE
+361 LEHATAE
-368 ELAKVLQAQTSG
+368 ELAAVLQAQTSD
-380 KSKTSTKGG
+380 KSKASAKGG
-389 KAPILSGQAT
+389 KAPLLSGQAT

-410 IMADNEDYQVIEEII
+410 IMADNEDYQVLEEII

-444 NTTKDFKLGT
+444 NTGKDFKLGT
-454 EWKAFGE
+454 EWKGFGE
-461 AHYDG
+461 AYHDG
-466 KDGVAG
+466 KDGAVG
-472 GGFSGEEFT
+472 GGFSGDEYS
-481 SLGGLATSGALP
+481 SLAGLATTGALP
-493 GGFSLGVF
+493 GGLSLGVF
-501 AETINISGIIF
+501 GEAIEISGITF

-526 DVQIIST
+526 DIQIIST

-547 VGKNIPFQTRSS
+547 VGKNVPFQTKSTTDGD
-559 AEGGTE
+559 EI
-565 TYSSFEYRDVGTML
+565 YSSYEYRDVGTTL

-593 AISQEVTKLES
+593 AISQETTKLES
-604 TIDFRPTTLKRTIDT
+604 TTDFRPTTLKRTIDT
-619 TVIVDDNSTVVIG
+619 TVIVDDNATVVIG

-654 LGWLFKSRRTQ
+654 LGWLFKSRKTQ

-690 NQKKEKIG
+690 KQKKEEIG

-707 YKTDNNENTSISPQ
+707 YKTGKEENTSTSRKPDTQ
-721 DDEQ
+721 